1 MVYPSFSKE
10 EDTAVAVAAA
20 ADIVG
25 GAVGVAAVAD
35 VVGVEAVSVA
45 IFVLKDIC

>member
-1 MVYPSFSKE
+1 V
-10 EDTAVAVAAA
+10 VAAA

-25 GAVGVAAVAD
+25 GAVDVVAVVGAVAVGAD

-45 IFVLKDIC
+45 LLC